1 MHNKFQNS
9 ELYLRV
15 LSSII
20 MIVLSTLL
28 LVLGG
33 ILFEISLLLLAAI
46 LAWEILGFD
55 DNKNKLKIL
64 NASLFAFSFAT
75 YIWFL
80 PILSLIFLFIFL
92 FYYKIIIKHEDFNK
106 RAIYFIVIL
115 LSLVSLSHLR
125 SDIGLIETI
134 WVICCV
140 ISSDIGGYFV
150 GRYVGGP
157 KLWPVISPKKT
168 WSGIIG
174 GWILALSTTYV
185 FIFFSANIEYSFLY
199 FSVFIAIFSQ
209 FGDLFESSIKRSAK
223 VKDSS
228 NLIPGHGGFLDRF
241 DGMIGAFFAIC
252 VIYILDIYN
261 WIF

>member
-115 LSLVSLSHLR
+115 LSLVSLSYLR
-125 SDIGLIETI
+125 SDIGLIDTI
-134 WVICCV
+134 WVICYV
-140 ISSDIGGYFV
+140 ISSDMGGYFV
-150 GRYVGGP
+150 G
-157 KLWPVISPKKT
+157 
-168 WSGIIG
+168 
-174 GWILALSTTYV
+174 
-185 FIFFSANIEYSFLY
+185 
-199 FSVFIAIFSQ
+199 
-209 FGDLFESSIKRSAK
+209 
-223 VKDSS
+223 
-228 NLIPGHGGFLDRF
+228 
-241 DGMIGAFFAIC
+241 
-252 VIYILDIYN
+252 
-261 WIF
+261 

>member
-20 MIVLSTLL
+20 MIVLSALL

-33 ILFEISLLLLAAI
+33 ILFEISLILLAAI

-92 FYYKIIIKHEDFNK
+92 LYYKIIIKHEDFNK

-115 LSLVSLSHLR
+115 LSLVSLSHLSR
-125 SDIGLIETI
+125 PACALSVTNTKASESKPAASGHNSVQLG
-134 WVICCV
+134 
-140 ISSDIGGYFV
+140 SSDS
-150 GRYVGGP
+150 
-157 KLWPVISPKKT
+157 ISC
-168 WSGIIG
+168 
-174 GWILALSTTYV
+174 V
-185 FIFFSANIEYSFLY
+185 FQRL
-199 FSVFIAIFSQ
+199 
-209 FGDLFESSIKRSAK
+209 
-223 VKDSS
+223 
-228 NLIPGHGGFLDRF
+228 
-241 DGMIGAFFAIC
+241 
-252 VIYILDIYN
+252 
-261 WIF
+261 